1 MNAARR
7 MSTLVAALV
16 VTLALAAPAGAS
28 VVMALSFDEMAA
40 DAHRVV
46 LGDVTAVDARW
57 VERDGRKTIETVI
70 NIAVQTELSNAS
82 AGATVRIVQPGGQVG
97 EVGLFVSGMPEFHAG
112 ERVLVFLHV
121 TGTDD
126 QGNLTHSVVG
136 MAQGKFIVL
145 PRLLGGFDAV
155 QQFPAGLALAE
166 ADATGTIR
174 PNEARRPLTL
184 DLDEALAR
192 IRLVRGEVT
201 P

>member
-7 MSTLVAALV
+7 ILALVAAL
-16 VTLALAAPAGAS
+16 LATCAFAAPAGAS
-28 VVMALSFDEMAA
+28 VVMALSFDELAA

-46 LGDVTAVDARW
+46 LGDVTAVESRW
-57 VERDGRKTIETVI
+57 VERDGGKTIETAI
-70 NIAVQTELSNAS
+70 DLAVQTELSNAS
-82 AGATVRIVQPGGQVG
+82 AGSTVRIVQPGGQVG
-97 EVGLFVSGMPEFHAG
+97 DVGLAVSGMPEFHVG

-121 TGTDD
+121 TGTDAE
-126 QGNLTHSVVG
+126 GRTTHSVVG

-145 PRLLGGFDAV
+145 PRLLGGFDAI

-166 ADATGTIR
+166 AGADGTIR

-192 IRLVRGEVT
+192 IRRVRGEVT
-201 P
+201 L